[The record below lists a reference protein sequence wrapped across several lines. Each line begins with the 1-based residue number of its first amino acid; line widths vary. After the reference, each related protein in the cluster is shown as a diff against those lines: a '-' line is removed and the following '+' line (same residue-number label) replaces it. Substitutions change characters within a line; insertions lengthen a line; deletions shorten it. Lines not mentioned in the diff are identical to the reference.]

1 MSTLLMVCKNRID
14 NLGLTFDR
22 CEFLDIHLSG
32 PVNGE
37 SHSLQ
42 NFITWIVFLLTWQF
56 LDQLTNLCHNS
67 LNPTSFNDHTR
78 YIRRYRIYI
87 INFFTTWFNFNYFI
101 MTLKPVITG
110 FVFGVFN
117 VRLNYSFFFH
127 PRLNGQWRPTSKNF
141 YPRFYPLLL
150 FTYLNSQKEPV
161 FPFLMFSAKQG
172 NCWYH
177 FYKVFGMFWSLTGN
191 WTRDLPHLKPALY
204 H

>member
-56 LDQLTNLCHNS
+56 IVQLTNLCHNS

-78 YIRRYRIYI
+78 YMMYMRRYRIYI
-87 INFFTTWFNFNYFI
+87 INFYTTWFNFNYFI

-110 FVFGVFN
+110 FVFGFLTFDLII
-117 VRLNYSFFFH
+117 RFFFH
-127 PRLNGQWRPTSKNF
+127 PRHNGQWPPT
-141 YPRFYPLLL
+141 
-150 FTYLNSQKEPV
+150 
-161 FPFLMFSAKQG
+161 
-172 NCWYH
+172 
-177 FYKVFGMFWSLTGN
+177 
-191 WTRDLPHLKPALY
+191 
-204 H
+204 

>member
-87 INFFTTWFNFNYFI
+87 INFLTTWFNFNYFI

-117 VRLNYSFFFH
+117 VRLNYSFFFIPASTANDVRH
-127 PRLNGQWRPTSKNF
+127 RRISIPDFIHYF
-141 YPRFYPLLL
+141 YLPILILRK
-150 FTYLNSQKEPV
+150 SQY
-161 FPFLMFSAKQG
+161 FPF
-172 NCWYH
+172 
-177 FYKVFGMFWSLTGN
+177 
-191 WTRDLPHLKPALY
+191 
-204 H
+204 